1 MDDLWL
7 FQKRWHT
14 KTRALQ
20 TRGKF
25 LLSNPGEKALLIPN
39 PLWNKQSRVVVH
51 HKHGLYM
58 IRLVNLIF
66 FPGCALVVAHYYA
79 LGSMVQLLGAVG
91 VALVLMRVLSSKRI
105 H

>member
-1 MDDLWL
+1 MGEI
-7 FQKRWHT
+7 FVVKAGG
-14 KTRALQ
+14 KGIVNPKPALEQ
-20 TRGKF
+20 IG
-25 LLSNPGEKALLIPN
+25 
-39 PLWNKQSRVVVH
+39 VVVH
-51 HKHGLYM
+51 HKQGLYM

-66 FPGCALVVAHYYA
+66 FLGCALVVAHYYA